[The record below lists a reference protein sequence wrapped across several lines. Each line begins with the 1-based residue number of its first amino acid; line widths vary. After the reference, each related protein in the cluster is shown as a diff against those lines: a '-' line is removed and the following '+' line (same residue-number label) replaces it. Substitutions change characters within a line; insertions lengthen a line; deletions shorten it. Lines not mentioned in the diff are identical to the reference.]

1 MSHDIPVFNLLRI
14 RELRQSSCTILQPHQ
29 CCVQSLSFC
38 FNDVKNRS
46 GKMAQPVKVLVTW
59 GLVPGA
65 ASSYKLSYDFH
76 TYNVARISPHTEIKI
91 LNVMKN

>member
-1 MSHDIPVFNLLRI
+1 
-14 RELRQSSCTILQPHQ
+14 
-29 CCVQSLSFC
+29 
-38 FNDVKNRS
+38 
-46 GKMAQPVKVLVTW
+46 MAQPVKVLVTW